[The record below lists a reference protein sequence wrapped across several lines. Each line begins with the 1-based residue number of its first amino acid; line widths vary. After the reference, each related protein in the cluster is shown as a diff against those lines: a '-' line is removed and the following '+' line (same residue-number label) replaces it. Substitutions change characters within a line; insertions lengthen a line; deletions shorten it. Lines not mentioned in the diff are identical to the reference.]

1 MVREA
6 AAITF
11 GVLRE
16 TGAQS
21 SAHREV
27 TNVQTQSASNADR
40 PPGLQWDFAR
50 GGFAKGA
57 LSLGILAALYMLLV
71 LVGLELHEN
80 IEPLTIIWPA
90 AGLLFM
96 ALWLSPR
103 RNWIWIIAI
112 QVSIELLS
120 AAIVQDQFQVLRCL
134 TFAAANSIDA
144 AVGAWIASRL
154 IPTPRTPRMRNVL
167 LFIAAVAVGA
177 AASSVVG
184 AFGTTQTFGGADYV
198 RECQIWWAGNW
209 LGSLCIAPIVMGWAV
224 RWRAREHS
232 APAGPAIEMM
242 LIGFALLAMAT
253 WVFSA
258 LPGGVTTILDMPF
271 VLLALVVVAAFRM
284 PPRWSTLLAAA
295 TAILVSYF
303 ASRGLGPF
311 AGDPNPFVRV
321 GAVQLYLATLV
332 VVNFLLTVVLLEKR
346 NAYQMLRTSDER
358 YRNFIEHSSE
368 AVWRL
373 ELSEPMDPSLP
384 VSDQIAWLQ
393 THAYVAESNLTYQRL
408 NREMGLPAEAS
419 YQWRTD
425 MPWFATFTDHLGA
438 ASNQGYAMD
447 GLRFSVP
454 GNAQPRSYITGF
466 RGVIEQGRLVRVWG
480 VARDVTE
487 LVDLNER
494 LRQNQDRLKLY
505 ARELVGAEERAR
517 RATAVDLHDG
527 IGQQLVGLSMTLDS
541 LVARSPPEIRLL
553 LSEATTTIREVQA
566 IAQRVIADLSP
577 PGLYELGLEPALK
590 WLSVYMRSKDNLQVD
605 LKVAAEDASIDID
618 LRVLVFKVIRELLRN
633 VVKHSGAQSA
643 SVTVTRVPDELR
655 AVVEDKGV
663 GFEWQLSLFEPRA
676 HGFGLWSVADRVR
689 DAAGQMTVDTGP
701 GRGCRVTVVFPL
713 GRAKPPVRESDP
725 GGDLHDGTV
734 RSA

>member
-1 MVREA
+1 MPTPTA
-6 AAITF
+6 PD
-11 GVLRE
+11 
-16 TGAQS
+16 
-21 SAHREV
+21 
-27 TNVQTQSASNADR
+27 ADR
-40 PPGLQWDFAR
+40 PPGLQWDFMR
-50 GGFAKGA
+50 DGFAKGA
-57 LSLGILAALYMLLV
+57 ASLGVFAALYMSLV
-71 LVGLELHEN
+71 LLGLKLHEN
-80 IEPLTIIWPA
+80 IEALTIIWPA

-103 RNWIWIIAI
+103 RNWIWLLVI
-112 QVSIELLS
+112 QVSAELASGL
-120 AAIVQDQFQVLRCL
+120 ILTEHFQILPNL
-134 TFAAANSIDA
+134 AFAFANSIDGM
-144 AVGAWIASRL
+144 VGAWVASRL
-154 IPTPRTPRMRNVL
+154 IPTPRIPKMRNVL
-167 LFIAAVAVGA
+167 LFIASVAVGA
-177 AASSVVG
+177 AASSMMG
-184 AFGTTQTFGGADYV
+184 AFGTTHTFGGSDFV

-209 LGSLCIAPIVMGWAV
+209 LGSISIAPIVMGWAV
-224 RWRAREHS
+224 RLRARELS
-232 APAGPAIEMM
+232 APPGPAIEMM
-242 LIGFALLAMAT
+242 FIGFAMLVMAT
-253 WVFSA
+253 WVFSTP
-258 LPGGVTTILDMPF
+258 PGGVTTILDMPF

-284 PPRWSTLLAAA
+284 PPRWSTGIAAA

-346 NAYQMLRTSDER
+346 NAYQLLRTSDER

-368 AVWRL
+368 AVWRV
-373 ELSEPMDPSLP
+373 ELSAPMDPNLP

-393 THAYVAESNLTYQRL
+393 AHAYVAESNLSYQRL
-408 NREMGLPAEAS
+408 NREMGLSEGDAR
-419 YQWRTD
+419 WRTD
-425 MPWFATFTDHLGA
+425 MPWFATFIDHLGA
-438 ASNQGYAMD
+438 ASHQGYAMD
-447 GLRFSVP
+447 GLRFSVR
-454 GNAQPRSYITGF
+454 GNAHTHSYITGF
-466 RGVIEQGRLVRVWG
+466 RGVIEQGCLVRVWG

-494 LRQNQDRLKLY
+494 LRHNQDRLKLY

-527 IGQQLVGLSMTLDS
+527 IGQQLVGLSMTLDA
-541 LVARSPPEIRLL
+541 LVTRSPPEIRLL
-553 LSEATTTIREVQA
+553 LSEATGTVREVQA

-605 LKVAAEDASIDID
+605 LKVAAEDARIDID

-643 SVTVTRVPDELR
+643 SVTVTRGPDELR
-655 AVVEDKGV
+655 VLVEDQGV

-689 DAAGQMTVDTGP
+689 EAAGQMTVDTGP

-713 GRAKPPVRESDP
+713 GNAKPRVQQI
-725 GGDLHDGTV
+725 DLSADLTDGTMRA
-734 RSA
+734 RS